1 MKFPYTRE
9 TLKDLI
15 AQGVAEIGEHT
26 YGTPQVGY
34 TQQARFICGR
44 YCSIGPGVTVFLGGN
59 HHIDWVTTYPF
70 GADPEEWPMATL
82 DINAT
87 KGDVVIGN
95 DVWIGY
101 GATIMS
107 GVSIGDGA
115 VIGARSVVTKDVPP
129 YAIVAGNPGVVVKH
143 RFDEQTVVDLLQI
156 AWWDWS
162 RPLVEARLPL
172 LLSGDIR
179 AFIDAALERP

>member
-1 MKFPYTRE
+1 
-9 TLKDLI
+9 
-15 AQGVAEIGEHT
+15 
-26 YGTPQVGY
+26 
-34 TQQARFICGR
+34 
-44 YCSIGPGVTVFLGGN
+44 
-59 HHIDWVTTYPF
+59 
-70 GADPEEWPMATL
+70 MATL